1 MINKW
6 KTWRILVF
14 ISAFLTLFISCS
26 KNEIL
31 TADKV
36 TITAAD
42 LDCESTPCAT
52 IDISIIEV
60 SGTNS
65 SNEINKNIE
74 QHLIEILDLD
84 ETRTPSSL
92 DKAIAAF
99 NTTYARMKSEFPEE
113 LFTYEAMIDCNVN
126 FKSSELLTI
135 EADYYLFTGGAH
147 GYEGVRFMHFNP
159 KTGQEISTKNLF
171 KNIKKASRLC
181 ENTFRQKN
189 NIPKDQNIN
198 STGFNFEND
207 AFHLPENI
215 GFEEDSLLLYYASYE
230 INPYAM
236 GSTILKIPLSDI
248 KDQLVM
254 DINE

>member
-6 KTWRILVF
+6 KTWRILF
-14 ISAFLTLFISCS
+14 FLIAFLTLFISCS

-36 TITAAD
+36 VITAVD

-60 SGTNS
+60 SGTDT

-84 ETRTPSSL
+84 ETHTPSSL
-92 DKAIAAF
+92 NKAIVAF
-99 NTTYARMKSEFPEE
+99 NTMFTTMKSEFPEE
-113 LFTYEAMIDCNVN
+113 LFTYEATIDCNVN

-135 EADYYLFTGGAH
+135 EVDYYLFTGGAH
-147 GYEGVRFMHFNP
+147 GYEGVRFIHFDP
-159 KTGQEISTKNLF
+159 KTGQEISTEDLF
-171 KNIKKASRLC
+171 KNIKKVSQLC

-189 NIPKDQNIN
+189 NISQDQSIN

-207 AFHLPENI
+207 TFYLPENI
-215 GFEEDSLLLYYASYE
+215 GFEKDSLLLYYASYE
-230 INPYAM
+230 INPYAL

-248 KDQLVM
+248 KDQLAM
-254 DINE
+254 DIEK